1 MKSTAEGAGRITL
14 LERVSTAPFERVR
27 RFLVIAVLLLGAVAS
42 LAALYLQVAIE
53 ATNPVDLTFLPL
65 MFVLFLGMAV
75 ALLYRPDKLQIV
87 ENAAYLMLVLYGL
100 SMLVFQVRFTLPVLH
115 TFTETMFWFPMLYL
129 VVYLLHRRAMAFR
142 IAAGIWVVALVLG
155 LVYAPLEDL
164 WRERDAGAFN
174 AMLQFYISG
183 IVYAMLLYAFS
194 RIEESYAEN
203 RMLAYLDHLTQ
214 LPNRRY
220 GEAVLVHLLRQVR
233 EYGGDFSVIM
243 LDLDGFKKVNDRHG
257 HDVGDRVLKRCALL
271 IQRYL
276 PRGARVIRW
285 GGEEFLIVLPD
296 HDERA
301 ALRAAEEVRRG
312 LEKSPHEGVGVVY
325 ASLGVAGCRPG
336 DTLDVLIQRADQA
349 MYLAKQ
355 SGGNR
360 VALLPSA
367 LQTAEA

>member
-1 MKSTAEGAGRITL
+1 MKSTATGAGHITL
-14 LERVSTAPFERVR
+14 LERVSSAPFERVR
-27 RFLVIAVLLLGAVAS
+27 RVLVVAVLLLGAVAS
-42 LAALYLQVAIE
+42 LAALYLQVVIE
-53 ATNPVDLTFLPL
+53 ATNPVDLAFLPL
-65 MFVLFLGMAV
+65 MFVLFLGMGV
-75 ALLYRPDKLQIV
+75 ALVYRPDKLQLV

-100 SMLVFQVRFTLPVLH
+100 SMLVFQVRFTLPELH

-129 VVYLLHRRAMAFR
+129 VAYLLHRRAMAFR
-142 IAAGIWVVALVLG
+142 IAAGIWLLALLLG
-155 LVYAPLEDL
+155 LLYTPFAAL
-164 WRERDAGAFN
+164 WRSQDAGAFN
-174 AMLQFYISG
+174 ALLQFYISG
-183 IVYAMLLYAFS
+183 IVYVMLLYAFS

-220 GEAVLVHLLRQVR
+220 GEAVLVQLFRQVR
-233 EYGGDFSVIM
+233 EHGGTFSVIM

-296 HDERA
+296 YDEREA
-301 ALRAAEEVRRG
+301 RRVAEEVRRG
-312 LEKSPHEGVGVVY
+312 LENAHHEGVGTVL

-336 DTLDVLIQRADQA
+336 DTLDLLIQRADQA
-349 MYLAKQ
+349 MYRAKQ
-355 SGGNR
+355 AGGNR
-360 VALLPSA
+360 VATVAPL